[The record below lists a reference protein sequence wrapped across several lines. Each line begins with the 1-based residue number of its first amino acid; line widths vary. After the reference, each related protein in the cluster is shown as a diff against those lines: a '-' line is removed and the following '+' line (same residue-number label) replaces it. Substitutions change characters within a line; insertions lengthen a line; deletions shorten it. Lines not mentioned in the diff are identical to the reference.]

1 MPTRK
6 GAAKGAARG
15 TKKGAGR
22 KAGAAKKGG
31 GGDRGLLDILG
42 KIIPG
47 LRPHPLY
54 GRPVDEAL
62 ASGKL
67 SEIRRLL
74 PKAQKY
80 QRELEASLAKLEQ
93 RIRRG

>member
-15 TKKGAGR
+15 TKKGASR
-22 KAGAAKKGG
+22 KGGGAAKKGG
-31 GGDRGLLDILG
+31 GDRGILDILG

-54 GRPVDEAL
+54 GRPIDEAL
-62 ASGKL
+62 ASGNL
-67 SEIRRLL
+67 AEIRRLL

-80 QRELEASLAKLEQ
+80 QREVEASLARLEA

>member
-15 TKKGAGR
+15 TKKSAGR
-22 KAGAAKKGG
+22 KAGAAKKG

-54 GRPVDEAL
+54 GRPIDEAL
-62 ASGKL
+62 ASGNL
-67 SEIRRLL
+67 AEIRRLL
-74 PKAQKY
+74 PKALKY
-80 QRELEASLAKLEQ
+80 QREVEASLARLEQ